1 MIPAVQSFASL
12 LPISIFGAGERQIFL
27 STRPDALVLCG
38 GGEYEF
44 ASALDTLGELDRP
57 SPARAWKLR
66 QFAASPRVLGTGVSA
81 LTDQRLLLLLRER
94 VRAGDLVGVRRSDG
108 SLVGESGGNGE
119 AKRLVRAIEAAAP
132 MGLTHAGRR
141 YKLVVGAELAKTP
154 ERDRYQVVG
163 RDEARG
169 ILGSMAGQPVAAGK
183 LKDLLPKA
191 TEKLSRDW
199 RPPFQ
204 PEGLVLLRRMPA
216 QVSAPRAENPI
227 TPSAFRKLKD
237 EGWIEIVFVDAGG
250 EPVADVDFDLR
261 LADGQNQ
268 SGKTNKK
275 GSARFE
281 GITAGEC
288 KVSFPRIE
296 GPVIE
301 I

>member
-1 MIPAVQSFASL
+1 M
-12 LPISIFGAGERQIFL
+12 FGASERQISL
-27 STRPDALVLCG
+27 STRPDALVLCA
-38 GGEYEF
+38 GGEYEL

-57 SPARAWKLR
+57 SPASAWKLR
-66 QFAASPRVLGTGVSA
+66 QFAASPAVLGIGVSA
-81 LTDQRLLLLLRER
+81 LTDQRLLLLLRGR
-94 VRAGDLVGVRRSDG
+94 VRGGDVVGVRPSDG
-108 SLVGESGGNGE
+108 SLAGKGDGSLE
-119 AKRLVRAIEAAAP
+119 AKRLVRSIEEAAP

-141 YKLVVGAELAKTP
+141 YRLVVGAELAKTP
-154 ERDRYQVVG
+154 ERDRYQVVV

-169 ILGSMAGQPVAAGK
+169 ILESMAKQPAAAGK
-183 LKDLLPKA
+183 LKGLLPKA
-191 TEKLSRDW
+191 TERLARDW

-204 PEGLVLLRRMPA
+204 PEGLVLLRRIPA
-216 QVSAPRAENPI
+216 QVSAPRSEHAI
-227 TPSAFRKLKD
+227 TPSALRRLRD

-250 EPVADVDFDLR
+250 EPVPEVDFELR

-288 KVSFPRIE
+288 KVSFPKVE